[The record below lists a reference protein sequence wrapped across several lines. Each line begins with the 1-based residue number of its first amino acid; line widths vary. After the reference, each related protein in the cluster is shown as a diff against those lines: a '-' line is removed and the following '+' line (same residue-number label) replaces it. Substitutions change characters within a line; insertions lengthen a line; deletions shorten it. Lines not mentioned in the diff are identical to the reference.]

1 MLNLRVFGL
10 GFSRVPPPAPPPPR
24 SLSSP
29 ILKRSVHATCTIATS
44 VQHANNGVEFKQ
56 ARYRKSA
63 RSNVHPASGGTSTL
77 QVQIYC
83 ASIGGRMWAFSVV
96 QCFVPLLHMLWRWTA
111 AGKTAQTCMK
121 AVHCSAEQRSWAM
134 RPGKKH
140 LRKPGEGF
148 RPKSR

>member
-10 GFSRVPPPAPPPPR
+10 GFSRVPPPPPPLP
-24 SLSSP
+24 P
-29 ILKRSVHATCTIATS
+29 EPDPKTKRTRYVYDCNECVACQQWRR
-44 VQHANNGVEFKQ
+44 VQAGEIQKVSEKQ
-56 ARYRKSA
+56 RASCFWGHEHTPGPDLLCFYRW
-63 RSNVHPASGGTSTL
+63 RHV
-77 QVQIYC
+77 
-83 ASIGGRMWAFSVV
+83 AFSIV
-96 QCFVPLLHMLWRWTA
+96 QCFVPLLHTLWRWTA
-111 AGKTAQTCMK
+111 AGKTAQTCMR